1 MFNDAQ
7 GREPRRPQVPDRTLP
22 KITDVQI
29 RYVDYQPP
37 KRRFI
42 QSAYAERN
50 RAIEFVVAYEGDYP
64 RTYAMSPILYV
75 GDTAVGESEELGDDR
90 IRFLAFDEDRLEEG
104 APIYLGWPN
113 ERADSTRQ
121 EAQFRYTLK

>member
-1 MFNDAQ
+1 MFSDAQ
-7 GREPRRPQVPDRTLP
+7 GKEPQRPQVPDKTLP
-22 KITDVQI
+22 KIVDVQI

-37 KRRFI
+37 KRQFI
-42 QSAYAERN
+42 QSAYADRH

-64 RTYAMSPILYV
+64 RTYAMAPILYV

-90 IRFLAFDEDRLEEG
+90 IRFLAFDEDRLQEG

-113 ERADSTRQ
+113 ERPNLNQQ
-121 EAQFRYTLK
+121 EAEFRYALK